1 MANVSHN
8 RWFLAFGFCSALVAG
23 CGSDLASDS
32 ACRNLDYQESGPTRA
47 QYLPC
52 AGEMVAVLEELD
64 PLVRAALKG
73 DQQARG
79 KGQAGVRRLRALM
92 NAAGGRKLL
101 ERWSDSGLTDFNVDV
116 NNAITHYEAFYMMR
130 ILDESSPYAAQ
141 SREAAQHE
149 ASAASA
155 RYLEA
160 RGQYRRLR

>member
-1 MANVSHN
+1 M
-8 RWFLAFGFCSALVAG
+8 
-23 CGSDLASDS
+23 
-32 ACRNLDYQESGPTRA
+32 
-47 QYLPC
+47 
-52 AGEMVAVLEELD
+52 AVLDELD
-64 PLVRAALKG
+64 PQVRAALKG
-73 DQQARG
+73 DQQARAN
-79 KGQAGVRRLRALM
+79 GQQSVQRLRALM

-101 ERWSDSGLTDFNVDV
+101 ERWSDSSLMDFNVDV

-160 RGQYRRLR
+160 RGQYRRLH